1 MGFSFSFSIASKVP
15 VFMNS
20 ANFSNIV
27 LPIAFIFNAF
37 NCDGVNDFCS
47 NLFNSAAAFL
57 YAIALKISPLFFIK
71 ISNCPNI
78 FMKSFMLPSVCF
90 MLYSFFVFFL
100 SVFVFSI
107 FFNFSLICFFK
118 VVFDG
123 EFVGEIIVILYK
135 CYNITINITI
145 NNY

>member
-37 NCDGVNDFCS
+37 NCDGVNDLSS
-47 NLFNSAAAFL
+47 NLFNSAVAFL

-71 ISNCPNI
+71 ISNCSNI
-78 FMKSFMLPSVCF
+78 FMKSFMLPSASVVWF
-90 MLYSFFVFFL
+90 MLYSFFVLFL

-107 FFNFSLICFFK
+107 FFNFSLIGFFK
-118 VVFDG
+118 VVFAG

-135 CYNITINITI
+135 CYNITINS
-145 NNY
+145 Y